1 MHAPSIQKERMVI
14 TLSLK
19 KIAASMHV
27 EAMKKG
33 RSFRRLQGG
42 LCLTLYYRPSPKD
55 DIVLKLTRP
64 KVQPSDTEVKVCVIN
79 FFGNCKVT
87 NEVRKGYAVY
97 LGIARSSFYG
107 KAA

>member
-1 MHAPSIQKERMVI
+1 M
-14 TLSLK
+14 SLK

-27 EAMKKG
+27 EALNKG
-33 RSFRRLQGG
+33 RAFRRLRGG

-64 KVQPSDTEVKVCVIN
+64 NVQPSDTEVKVCVIN
-79 FFGNCKVT
+79 FFGNHEIT
-87 NEVRKGYAVY
+87 NRVQKGYAVY
-97 LGIARSSFYG
+97 LGIARSNFYG